1 MMEGWLDENIM
12 RRLNNVDITCTKI
25 FAAAVTRATRS
36 FSSWVRSLFAFL
48 AAATACVCVCVFEC
62 VWWKDIK
69 LQRLIDY
76 QMEY

>member
-12 RRLNNVDITCTKI
+12 RSLNNVDITCTKI

-48 AAATACVCVCVFEC
+48 AAATACVCVLGE
-62 VWWKDIK
+62 KILSYRD
-69 LQRLIDY
+69 
-76 QMEY
+76 